1 MAQVIYICWVSG
13 TGKTSIVKHL
23 QADKTYTTIFF
34 SGEMKRIGLEYGYI
48 SSPEDVYHLDNGKRQ
63 LLEDS
68 VREYIDRLK
77 KSWPNKII
85 IDGHLMVEWADWT
98 PRPTL
103 SLEQGALVD
112 ELVIIQWDSIHISEN
127 RKNHWFRPTS
137 NDKKEIEKMQVA
149 TLERADELIHR
160 NHTRKHIIYNS
171 HNNLS
176 NLIADVEKIIQSI

>member
-23 QADKTYTTIFF
+23 QTDKTYTTIFF
-34 SGEMKRIGLEYGYI
+34 SGEMKRIGLECGYI
-48 SSPEDVYHLDNGKRQ
+48 SSPEDVYRLDNNKRQ
-63 LLEDS
+63 LLEDE
-68 VREYIDRLK
+68 VRRHISHLK
-77 KSWPNKII
+77 KDALHKIV
-85 IDGHLMVEWADWT
+85 IDGHLMVEWADWI

-112 ELVIIQWDSIHISEN
+112 ELVIIQWDSAHISEN
-127 RKNHWFRPTS
+127 RKSHWFRSTS
-137 NDKKEIEKMQVA
+137 NEQSEIEKMQVA

-171 HNNLS
+171 HNNLI